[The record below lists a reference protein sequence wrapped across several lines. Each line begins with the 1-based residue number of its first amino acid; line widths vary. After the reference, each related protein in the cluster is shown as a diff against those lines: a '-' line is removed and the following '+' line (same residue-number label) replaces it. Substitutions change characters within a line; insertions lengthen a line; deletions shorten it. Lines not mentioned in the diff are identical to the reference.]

1 MAKQLIST
9 LELSFSLFVLKKLLS
24 KSDKQNSNSIGQMTN
39 LISEQR
45 PWFKKVYQIHNRN
58 LLVLKRSMAVVDG
71 GFKEGLVAV
80 KNPHL
85 ALANYRFCYSQ

>member
-39 LISEQR
+39 FISEQR
-45 PWFKKVYQIHNRN
+45 PRKVYQIHNRN

-71 GFKEGLVAV
+71 GF
-80 KNPHL
+80 
-85 ALANYRFCYSQ
+85 